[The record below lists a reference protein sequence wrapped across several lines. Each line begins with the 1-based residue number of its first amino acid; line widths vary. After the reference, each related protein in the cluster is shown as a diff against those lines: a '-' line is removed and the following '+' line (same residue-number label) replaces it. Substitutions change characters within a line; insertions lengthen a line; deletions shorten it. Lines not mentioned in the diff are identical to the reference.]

1 LGLRDEGELVPKLV
15 WRVKLVA
22 ELQAGVTTEVEV
34 ARLERGEQAGL
45 AELGLRLAEA
55 KQLTAALQAE
65 MVSAQVTRVGERRRV
80 CVACGRALASKGFY
94 TASFRSLF
102 SDVPV
107 RVRRLLT
114 CPCQGSGGAKSFAVL
129 DLDAATV
136 APELAYLTARYAALA
151 PFGKVA
157 ALLSELLPI
166 AGAQNAG
173 TVRNRTLRVGEDVVQ
188 SHATETAKRPVAVQA
203 TGPVVVGL
211 DGGYVRSWHPQ
222 QERHFEV
229 IAGKVIDADGTQSG
243 GPVDAVMGLHRGC
256 FPGRLSSRV
265 MA

>member
-1 LGLRDEGELVPKLV
+1 MAKLV

-65 MVSAQVTRVGERRRV
+65 MVSAQVARVGERRRV

-102 SDVPV
+102 GDVPV

-136 APELAYLTARYAALA
+136 APELAYVTARYAVLA

-166 AGAQNAG
+166 AGA
-173 TVRNRTLRVGEDVVQ
+173 
-188 SHATETAKRPVAVQA
+188 
-203 TGPVVVGL
+203 
-211 DGGYVRSWHPQ
+211 
-222 QERHFEV
+222 
-229 IAGKVIDADGTQSG
+229 
-243 GPVDAVMGLHRGC
+243 
-256 FPGRLSSRV
+256 
-265 MA
+265 